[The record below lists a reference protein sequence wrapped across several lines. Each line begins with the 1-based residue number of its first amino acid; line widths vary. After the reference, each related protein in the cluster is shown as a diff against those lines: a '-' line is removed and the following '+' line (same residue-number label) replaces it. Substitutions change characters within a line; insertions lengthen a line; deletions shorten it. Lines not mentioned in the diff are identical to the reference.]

1 MAISL
6 KTSIYWPSTLK
17 YTNIKSYSRNDNL
30 NNTITFNET
39 PSIVETI
46 QSKKTSDPRALLSYT
61 KNLRNDTNII
71 QTIKNYMYK

>member
-6 KTSIYWPSTLK
+6 KISIYWPSTLK

-39 PSIVETI
+39 PSIVENI
-46 QSKKTSDPRALLSYT
+46 QSKKTSDPRALLSDN
-61 KNLRNDTNII
+61 KNLGNDTSII
-71 QTIKNYMYK
+71 QTVKNYMYK

>member
-39 PSIVETI
+39 PSIAENI

>member
-6 KTSIYWPSTLK
+6 KTLIYWPSTLK

-39 PSIVETI
+39 PSIAENI
-46 QSKKTSDPRALLSYT
+46 QSKKNFRSKGFT
-61 KNLRNDTNII
+61 KLY
-71 QTIKNYMYK
+71 QKFKK